1 VTLTITGLQRA
12 WRLVLLLLPTLW
24 IAACASSVRD
34 FPAWERVTRVRIIIT
49 TASTRGDLVK
59 EIDDPAQ
66 VEKIVAFAN
75 GNLTGYAEP
84 WFGEPL
90 PPIEANFYD
99 RRLYKGHF
107 GVGANFFE
115 IHRGQMTF
123 MSKPASDQAVR
134 EFMELIGVDQSIL
147 DRRS

>member
-1 VTLTITGLQRA
+1 MLPVTAVQRV

-34 FPAWERVTRVRIIIT
+34 FPAWDSVTRIRIVIT

-66 VEKIVAFAN
+66 IERIVAFVN
-75 GNLTGYAEP
+75 GNLTGYSEP

-115 IHRGQMTF
+115 IHRGQITF
-123 MSKPASDQAVR
+123 MSKPASDQEVR
-134 EFMELIGVDQSIL
+134 EFMELIGLDQSIL
-147 DRRS
+147 GRQS